1 MRRGWW
7 AVIGALLLAVG
18 TSPATAGT
26 KVTTALGGDGLLFV
40 MHHLALGGGF
50 FTGEGLDVEAVD
62 VGSGPRQAAALMG
75 GSSEFTSLGFIHV
88 LNKLTVPVV
97 GIPLGYYLAAQGSLI
112 VLLAL
117 LYLLAKKQ
125 PQS

>member
-1 MRRGWW
+1 MLEAKNHVDWW
-7 AVIGALLLAVG
+7 GIRNSLLVL
-18 TSPATAGT
+18 
-26 KVTTALGGDGLLFV
+26 LGLWIV
-40 MHHLALGGGF
+40 F
-50 FTGEGLDVEAVD
+50 FLIIH
-62 VGSGPRQAAALMG
+62 
-75 GSSEFTSLGFIHV
+75 GFIHV